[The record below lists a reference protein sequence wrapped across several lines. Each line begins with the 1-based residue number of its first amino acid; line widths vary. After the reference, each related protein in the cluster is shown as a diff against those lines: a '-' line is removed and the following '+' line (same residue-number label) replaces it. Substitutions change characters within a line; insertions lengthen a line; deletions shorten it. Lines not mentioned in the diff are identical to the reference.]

1 MILIKLCG
9 DKYLCHVMFDM
20 EANTYDPYKMIWRQI
35 QRISWV
41 METNTY
47 ESTKMNMEMNANDYA
62 NNAKGEYPLAFII
75 DIEVNPQVLKSR
87 ARIFKSCYEE

>member
-1 MILIKLCG
+1 
-9 DKYLCHVMFDM
+9 
-20 EANTYDPYKMIWRQI
+20 
-35 QRISWV
+35 

-87 ARIFKSCYEE
+87 ARIFKSCYEEWIVWSVALVAFHEIVWLEGRTQVLIKDKLMVL